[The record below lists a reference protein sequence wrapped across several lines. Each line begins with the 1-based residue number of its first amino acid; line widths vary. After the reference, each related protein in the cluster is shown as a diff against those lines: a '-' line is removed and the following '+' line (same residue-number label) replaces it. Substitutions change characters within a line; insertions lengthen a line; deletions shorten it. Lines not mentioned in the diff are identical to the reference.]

1 MSFCLSSLYD
11 PSSLSHIWLA
21 ALLRSGDDE
30 LVENNSFAVSQ
41 RGEGW
46 QRREADTEGLNEQAQ
61 RQRYPSRDQVLHRT
75 SILSRVLE

>member
-1 MSFCLSSLYD
+1 MTRVH
-11 PSSLSHIWLA
+11 SHIWLDA
-21 ALLRSGDDE
+21 PLRSGDDE

-41 RGEGW
+41 RGEAR

-61 RQRYPSRDQVLHRT
+61 RPRYPSRDQVLRRT